1 MLCTICPLPRT
12 LISFIYN
19 LTILFQ
25 FFSSKKKHNIFLWAS
40 FVILLVPFTDELN
53 KIWHKLTV
61 YFRRIMF
68 LTIEHSTPTC
78 ESIPNKTNVS
88 EIKKKPTKTPRLF
101 FPFILWPCREPI
113 FQYRSKWAFNNL
125 WKIPKNI
132 R

>member
-1 MLCTICPLPRT
+1 MLWTICPFPRT

-25 FFSSKKKHNIFLWAS
+25 FFSSKKYNIFLWAS

-61 YFRRIMF
+61 CFRRIIF
-68 LTIEHSTPTC
+68 LTIEHSIPTC

-88 EIKKKPTKTPRLF
+88 EIKKKSTKLQDCF
-101 FPFILWPCREPI
+101 FPLILWPCQELI
-113 FQYRSKWAFNNL
+113 FQYRSKWACNNL